1 VNESDFAD
9 VLASVRRFVR
19 TELIPREAEID
30 ATDQMPDTLRRQAA
44 DMGLF
49 GFALPEEYGGL
60 GLSMAEEVEL
70 VFELCYGAPAFR
82 SMFGTNNG
90 LAGQILVMAGNEEQ
104 KKRWL
109 PGIASGEVI
118 ASFGLTEPDAG
129 SDPST
134 MTTTAVREGDAYVL
148 NGTKRFITNA
158 PAADVIMVFARVG
171 EDSKGGSG
179 ISVFAVPAGTPGLT
193 IGPKDEKMGQGGSLT
208 SEVYLSDVRVGADAV
223 IGGEDGFRIAM
234 RSLSRGRLHV
244 AAVCTGMMRRLLDES
259 VAWATEREQ
268 SGHPISDY
276 QLVQAMLADSAT
288 DLYAAEAMVRR
299 AALDY
304 DSGAD
309 TRHAP
314 AMAKY
319 FASEAVGR
327 VADRA
332 VQIHGGMGY
341 MRGVAVERLY
351 RDARLFRIYE
361 GTSQIQQLIIGR
373 GVVRAHRA
381 GQG

>member
-1 VNESDFAD
+1 MNPSDFAD
-9 VLASVRRFVR
+9 VLTEVRRFVR
-19 TELIPREAEID
+19 AELLPREVEID
-30 ATDQMPDTLRRQAA
+30 ATDTMPEELRRQAA
-44 DMGLF
+44 AMGLF

-90 LAGQILVMAGNEEQ
+90 LAGQILVMAGTEEQ
-104 KKRWL
+104 KARYL
-109 PGIASGEVI
+109 PGIASGEII

-134 MTTTAVREGDAYVL
+134 MTTRAVRKDGEYVL

-158 PAADVIMVFARVG
+158 PAADLIMIFARVG
-171 EDSKGGSG
+171 EQSAGGAG

-208 SEVYLSDVRVGADAV
+208 SEVYLSDVRVGEDAV
-223 IGGEDGFRIAM
+223 VGGDDGFRIAM

-259 VAWATEREQ
+259 AGFAAERRQ
-268 SGHPISDY
+268 SGRPIADY
-276 QLVQAMLADSAT
+276 QLIQAMLADSAT

-299 AALDY
+299 AAQDY

-309 TRHAP
+309 TRMAP
-314 AMAKY
+314 AMCKY
-319 FASEAVGR
+319 VASEAVGR

-361 GTSQIQQLIIGR
+361 GTTQIQQLIIGR
-373 GVVRAHRA
+373 AVTRAHKTA
-381 GQG
+381 

>member
-1 VNESDFAD
+1 MNESDFAD
-9 VLASVRRFVR
+9 VLSEVRRFVR
-19 TELIPREAEID
+19 TELIPREAELD
-30 ATDQMPDTLRRQAA
+30 ETDQMPDTLRRQAA
-44 DMGLF
+44 AMGLF
-49 GFALPEEYGGL
+49 GFALPEEHGGL

-90 LAGQILVMAGNEEQ
+90 LAGQILVMAGSEEQ
-104 KKRWL
+104 KKRYL
-109 PGIASGEVI
+109 PGIASGEII
-118 ASFGLTEPDAG
+118 AAFGLTEPEAG

-134 MTTTAVREGDAYVL
+134 MTTQAVRSGDSYVI

-158 PAADVIMVFARVG
+158 PAADLIMVFARVG
-171 EDSKGGSG
+171 ETV
-179 ISVFAVPAGTPGLT
+179 SVFAVPADAPGLT
-193 IGPKDEKMGQGGSLT
+193 VGPKDKKMGQGGSLT
-208 SEVYLSDVRVGADAV
+208 SEVYLSDVRVGPETIV
-223 IGGEDGFRIAM
+223 GGEDGFRIAM

-259 VAWATEREQ
+259 VAWAAERKQ
-268 SGHPISDY
+268 SGRPIADY
-276 QLVQAMLADSAT
+276 QLIQAMLADSAT

-299 AALDY
+299 AAADY

-309 TRHAP
+309 TRQAP
-314 AMAKY
+314 AICKY

-373 GVVRAHRA
+373 GVVRAHNKGPASRA
-381 GQG
+381 

>member
-1 VNESDFAD
+1 VNPSDFAD
-9 VLASVRRFVR
+9 VLAEVRRFVR
-19 TELIPREAEID
+19 AELIPREAELD
-30 ATDQMPDTLRRQAA
+30 ETDQMPDTLRRQAA
-44 DMGLF
+44 AMGLF

-60 GLSMAEEVEL
+60 GLTMAEEVEL

-90 LAGQILVMAGNEEQ
+90 LAGQILVMAGSEEQ
-104 KKRWL
+104 KQRYL
-109 PGIASGEVI
+109 PGIASGEII
-118 ASFGLTEPDAG
+118 AAFGLTEPEAG

-134 MTTTAVREGDAYVL
+134 MTTSAVRSGDEYVL

-158 PAADVIMVFARVG
+158 PAADLIMVFARV
-171 EDSKGGSG
+171 DDA
-179 ISVFAVPAGTPGLT
+179 ISVFAVPADAPGLT
-193 IGPKDEKMGQGGSLT
+193 VGPKDKKMGQGGSLT
-208 SEVYLSDVRVGADAV
+208 SEVYLSDVRVGPETIV
-223 IGGEDGFRIAM
+223 GGEDGFRIAM

-259 VAWATEREQ
+259 TAWATERKQ
-268 SGHPISDY
+268 SGHAIADY
-276 QLVQAMLADSAT
+276 QLIQAMLADSAT
-288 DLYAAEAMVRR
+288 DLYAAEAMVRK
-299 AALDY
+299 AAQDY

-309 TRHAP
+309 TRQAP
-314 AMAKY
+314 AICKY

-373 GVVRAHRA
+373 GVIRAAKNKGPAPRD
-381 GQG
+381 